1 MAKNINFAYEP
12 IKIYFLEKKSEFSDH
27 KNLSGSLRKQQ
38 KSVNGVFFCANS
50 FNHLGPPR
58 LKTIFGPK

>member
-38 KSVNGVFFCANS
+38 KASMAFFVLTVS
-50 FNHLGPPR
+50 ITLVPQD
-58 LKTIFGPK
+58 